1 MTLAPVFYIME
12 VYTLPFSD
20 WEGFIL
26 NIEQVSAV
34 YFSPTGKTKQIVCH
48 FAASAAKA
56 LQVPLRTISLDLP
69 AEREGR
75 HVFSE
80 RELVVVGGP
89 TYAGKLPNKI
99 MPAFRENLIGKGT
112 PAVALVTYGN
122 RSFDNSLAELCAI
135 LKENAFNLAG
145 AGAFVAGHAFSK
157 ILAAGRPDDDD
168 LAAVADFAVQ
178 VARRLQEADCPTGP
192 FAVDGDAQA
201 PYYIPKGEDGQP
213 AKFLKAA
220 PKTDMEKCVSCGLCA
235 RLCPMGSIDRDRPDR
250 VTGICIKCQRCVH
263 TCPYGAKYFDDPAF
277 LSHVRIL
284 EQHYKDRASN
294 KIFTR

>member
-56 LQVPLRTISLDLP
+56 LQVPLRTISLDL
-69 AEREGR
+69 
-75 HVFSE
+75 
-80 RELVVVGGP
+80 
-89 TYAGKLPNKI
+89 
-99 MPAFRENLIGKGT
+99 PAFRENLIGKGT

-277 LSHVRIL
+277 LSHVRML